1 MKYYEIFLVEKE
13 KSQSIQFVQYNFT
26 SFSISFLFFSLIGL
40 LELASKYSRILSRP
54 WSNSTL

>member
-40 LELASKYSRILSRP
+40 L
-54 WSNSTL
+54 